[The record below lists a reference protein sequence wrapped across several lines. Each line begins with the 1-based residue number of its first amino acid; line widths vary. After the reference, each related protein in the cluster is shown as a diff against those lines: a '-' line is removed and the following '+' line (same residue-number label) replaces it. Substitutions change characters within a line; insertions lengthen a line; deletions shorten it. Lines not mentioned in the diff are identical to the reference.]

1 MENVRQT
8 VSRVVFEGFGFVA
21 AALKILDEFLLQ
33 ELNWRGSI
41 FVGLI
46 EQGVFIGLFFI
57 HT

>member
-1 MENVRQT
+1 

-21 AALKILDEFLLQ
+21 AALKILDDFLLQ

-41 FVGLI
+41 LVGLI

-57 HT
+57 YT